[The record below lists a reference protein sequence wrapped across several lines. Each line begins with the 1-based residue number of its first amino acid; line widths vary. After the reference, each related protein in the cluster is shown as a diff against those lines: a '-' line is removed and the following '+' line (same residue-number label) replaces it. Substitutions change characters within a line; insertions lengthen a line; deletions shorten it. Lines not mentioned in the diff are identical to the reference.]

1 LVDDGNGGYQIK
13 FILRQSV
20 PAAIGVPN
28 AANEVNDQDDNVLYE
43 SANNEFTRTESL
55 WRDRRRGMSLTNA
68 KECNDIVRQFMEIDF
83 DESMILTDMSGE
95 TEFSRAVSVNAEL
108 LDVD

>member
-1 LVDDGNGGYQIK
+1 M
-13 FILRQSV
+13 
-20 PAAIGVPN
+20 PAAIGVPH
-28 AANEVNDQDDNVLYE
+28 AANEVNDQDDDVMNETVD
-43 SANNEFTRTESL
+43 NEFTRTESL

-83 DESMILTDMSGE
+83 DESMVLSEMSGE
-95 TEFSRAVSVNAEL
+95 IEVPRATSVNAEY